1 MTRSP
6 LFLKVFVWFWLTLL
20 AMLSVLV
27 VTVQVS
33 DPEIVGLRWT
43 PVLESVSLDPYG
55 ASAARAYEAEG
66 RVGLRRFIERVVRHQ
81 DVLLYLFDQSG
92 KELTAFVLRRGVREF
107 AGQPIEA
114 REIRATVSFGQ
125 TLVASS
131 VVGPSGSRYRVV
143 LAIPRRQGSVIPVFG
158 QGWLWGGVAA
168 VLVLSLVCYRVASA
182 LTSPV
187 LRVCE
192 AARSFADG
200 DLSVRVA
207 SPQILDRHDEFAQLG
222 RDFNAMASRIESLV
236 NAKQRLLW
244 DISHELRSPLTRLSL
259 ALAMARRKANPEVV
273 PAMDR
278 IERETEQLNRLI
290 QQLLTLARITGGTG
304 PALTEEIDLSAL
316 VTSIADDAAFEA
328 SGVNR
333 SVKLEVKGGGNV
345 AGNGELLRSAIENV
359 VRNAVRFTA
368 EGTAVS
374 IVVERTGDGKEILI
388 YVRDHGPGVPEPE
401 LDRLF
406 EVFYRVPETRD
417 ANAGSGLGSAIANQA
432 VLAHGGWV
440 KALNAQG
447 GGLEVQIGL
456 PVLASELDRPGGSE
470 PLLQ

>member
-20 AMLSVLV
+20 AMVSALV
-27 VTVQVS
+27 VTVQFF
-33 DPEIVGLRWT
+33 DPEIVGLRWR
-43 PVLESVSLDPYG
+43 PVLGGVSLDPYG
-55 ASAARAYEAEG
+55 GGAARAYEAEG
-66 RVGLRRFIERVVRHQ
+66 QAGLRRFIERVVLHQ
-81 DVLLYLFDQSG
+81 DVHLYLFDESG
-92 KELTAFVLRRGVREF
+92 KDLTGFPLRRGVQEF

-114 REIRATVSFGQ
+114 REIRAKVSFGQ
-125 TLVASS
+125 TMVASS
-131 VVGPSGSRYRVV
+131 VAGASGTRYRVV
-143 LAIPRRQGSVIPVFG
+143 LTIPRREGSVMPVFG
-158 QGWLWGGVAA
+158 QGWIWGTAA
-168 VLVLSLVCYRVASA
+168 ALLVLSVVCYWVARA

-187 LRVCE
+187 IRVCE
-192 AARSFADG
+192 AARSLADG
-200 DLSVRVA
+200 DLSARVA
-207 SPQILDRHDEFAQLG
+207 SPQILERHDEFAQMG
-222 RDFNAMASRIESLV
+222 HDFNAMASRIESLV

-259 ALAMARRKANPEVV
+259 ALAMARRKANPEAV

-304 PALTEEIDLSAL
+304 PALTEEIDLGAL

-333 SVKLEVKGGGNV
+333 SVHLEVKASGSV
-345 AGNGELLRSAIENV
+345 AGTSELLRSAIENV

-374 IVVERTGDGKEILI
+374 ILVEPQVDSKAILI
-388 YVRDHGPGVPEPE
+388 RVRDHGPGVPEPE

-406 EVFYRVPETRD
+406 EVFYRVAETRD
-417 ANAGSGLGSAIANQA
+417 STAGSGLGLAIANQA

-440 KALNAQG
+440 KAFNAQG

-456 PVLASELDRPGGSE
+456 PVKAAAE
-470 PLLQ
+470 